1 MNTHVVI
8 PFIASVAYLGLIAL
22 LVANRP
28 WGARQKLFVAF
39 VTVAFFYSFFDLFA
53 RSGYFMDQKRLL
65 AQIVIC
71 MGIWTVVQFHY
82 FIRPYFSRKPVRVPL
97 AYLYL
102 VACVVMAVMGVLP
115 RETVLTESGLTVY
128 YGYPLLVVAVAIFVS
143 LGVRDF
149 ICLVRRHKLVGD
161 AVERNQVDYLIAG
174 IVLFSIFM
182 LLIFAPGFGAYPVAH
197 IGNLLVA
204 CVLGYA
210 VVAHRLL
217 DIGVFLR
224 RGLVYVLLYGG
235 GIAVILSLLELA
247 HLLFNVDFDFR
258 TAVAMLSI
266 GVPVVL
272 FLTHVVREALQR
284 KVEEAFIGNRIEA
297 RRQLD
302 DVVDRIYDVP
312 TLEQFGRQLV
322 SLLARSVNAK
332 TMYLLL
338 PDERSGDFVA
348 LFSHPPV
355 PASQESAPL
364 TLKQSSP
371 VLAWL
376 KREIQLLS
384 ARYLDIL
391 PEFQG
396 LWMQER
402 EDVRAAGVA
411 IFLPVANHGEIV
423 AVLAVG
429 VRVGGRP
436 YSVEE
441 LELMRVVTNRVAAS
455 MEKQFLYEQL
465 QRQERELTLL
475 NRLATVVTS
484 SLDMQ
489 DTFSEFSRELRG
501 VVPLDYAAVALVDG
515 DKVKLEAV
523 FGDVGAIEMARMSHS
538 VQGTA
543 TEWVIEHRKSIYQPD
558 LQAAATYWPDVHYA
572 REGIRSLVHSPL
584 IVRDQVVGTLLV
596 ASCQPQCYREEDV
609 KLLEQVASQIAAP
622 LENLRL
628 YARAEQRSRIDEL
641 TGLFNR
647 RHFEERL
654 REEVSRH
661 ARHDEVFTVL
671 MADLDAFK
679 AYNDMYGHPSGD
691 VLLKVVADLVAHAI
705 RESDQA
711 FRYGGDEIAIILP
724 GTSPEDAFMVAERVR
739 LLVAKEMESRH
750 SGVSCSIGLA
760 TYPADG
766 VMAGELIATADTA
779 LYYAKNTG
787 GNRTYVSSKIFAD
800 VESGVEPKNNHRG
813 SGLSAVYALAA
824 AVDAKDH
831 YTYGHSRKVNI
842 FAVVLAEALGLPSD
856 EVSRISTSAL
866 LHDIGK
872 IGVPD
877 HILNKKGELDAQEW
891 ESIMSHPRLGAN
903 IVGNVHDLSPC
914 VGSILYHHEKWD
926 GSGYPEGLRGKSIPI
941 GARIL
946 AIADAFAAMASARPY
961 REALADEVAL
971 ERLKAAAGTQFDP
984 ELVDVFVR
992 EVEQGLPRKD
1002 RVSHVPPYENV

>member
-8 PFIASVAYLGLIAL
+8 PFIASVAYLGLVAL
-22 LVANRP
+22 LLENRP
-28 WGARQKLFVAF
+28 WGSRQKLFVAF

-53 RSGYFMDQKRLL
+53 RSSYLMGHKHLL

-71 MGIWTVVQFHY
+71 MAIWTVVQFHY
-82 FIRPYFSRKPVRVPL
+82 FVRPYFSRTPVRLPL
-97 AYLYL
+97 AYLF
-102 VACVVMAVMGVLP
+102 VIACVTMSVTGVVP

-128 YGYPLLVVAVAIFVS
+128 YGIPLLVLAVTIFLT
-143 LGVRDF
+143 LGIRDLL
-149 ICLVRRHKLVGD
+149 CLVRSHKLAND
-161 AVERNQVDYLIAG
+161 AVERNQIDYLIAS
-174 IVLFSIFM
+174 IVLFSFFM
-182 LLIFAPGFGAYPVAH
+182 LLTFVPGFGDYPVAH

-204 CVLGYA
+204 CVLSYA

-217 DIGVFLR
+217 DIGVFMR

-235 GIAVILSLLELA
+235 GVALVLTLLEIG
-247 HLLFNVDFDFR
+247 HLLFNVDFHFR
-258 TAVAMLSI
+258 TAMAMVAI
-266 GVPVVL
+266 GVPVVI
-272 FLTHVVREALQR
+272 FLTHVVRDTLQR
-284 KVEEAFIGNRIEA
+284 KIEEAFIGSRSEA
-297 RRQLD
+297 RRQLND
-302 DVVDRIYDVP
+302 FVERIYDVP

-322 SLLARSVNAK
+322 SLLARSVNSK
-332 TMYLLL
+332 TLHLLL
-338 PDERSGDFVA
+338 PDVHSGDFVA
-348 LFSHPPV
+348 LFSHPPTGPGDDGSRLV
-355 PASQESAPL
+355 LKHDSPL
-364 TLKQSSP
+364 LS
-371 VLAWL
+371 WL
-376 KREIQLLS
+376 RRETQLLS

-396 LWMQER
+396 LWTQER
-402 EDVRAAGVA
+402 EDVRTAGVA
-411 IFLPVANHGEIV
+411 IFLPVANHGEVV
-423 AVLAVG
+423 AVLAAG
-429 VRVGGRP
+429 GKAGGRP
-436 YSVEE
+436 YSVED
-441 LELMRVVTNRVAAS
+441 LDLMRAVTSRVAAS

-465 QRQERELTLL
+465 QRQERELALL

-484 SLDMQ
+484 SLDMEN
-489 DTFSEFSRELRG
+489 TFEGFARELRT

-523 FGDVGAIEMARMSHS
+523 FGDVKATQMAQMAHS

-543 TEWVIEHRKSIYQPD
+543 TEWVVAHRRSVYQPD
-558 LQAAATYWPDVHYA
+558 LHAAATYWPDVHYA

-596 ASCQPQCYREEDV
+596 ASAAPQRYKDTDL

-622 LENLRL
+622 IENLRL
-628 YARAEQRSRIDEL
+628 YSRAEERSRIDEL

-654 REEVSRH
+654 REEVARH
-661 ARHDEVFTVL
+661 ARSDEVFSLL

-691 VLLKVVADLVAHAI
+691 VLLKVIADLLNHAV

-711 FRYGGDEIAIILP
+711 FRYGGDEIAVILP
-724 GTSPEDAFMVAERVR
+724 ETTPEDAYMVAERVR
-739 LLVAKEMESRH
+739 LCVAKEMESRH
-750 SGVSCSIGLA
+750 SGVTCSIGLA
-760 TYPADG
+760 SYPTDG
-766 VMAGELIATADTA
+766 VMAGELVTTADTA

-787 GNRTYVSSKIFAD
+787 GNRTYASSKIFAD
-800 VESGVEPKNNHRG
+800 AELGAEPKNNHRG

-842 FAVVLAEALGLPSD
+842 YAVVLAEALGLASD

-877 HILNKKGELDAQEW
+877 RILNKKGELDAEEW
-891 ESIMSHPRLGAN
+891 ESIKSHPRLGAN

-946 AIADAFAAMASARPY
+946 AVADAFAAMASARPY
-961 REALADEVAL
+961 REALADELAL
-971 ERLKAAAGTQFDP
+971 ERLKQCAGTQFDP
-984 ELVDVFVR
+984 ELVKVFVK
-992 EVEQGLPRKD
+992 EAEEGLPRKD
-1002 RVSHVPPYENV
+1002 NVSHVHPFENL

>member
-1 MNTHVVI
+1 MVI
-8 PFIASVAYLGLIAL
+8 PFIASAAYLGLIVLL
-22 LVANRP
+22 LVNRP
-28 WGARQKLFVAF
+28 WGSRQKLFVAF
-39 VTVAFFYSFFDLFA
+39 VTVAFFYSFVDLFA
-53 RSGYFMDQKRLL
+53 RSGYFVDYKRLL

-71 MGIWTVVQFHY
+71 GAIWTVVQFHY
-82 FIRPYFSRKPVRVPL
+82 FIRPYFSRTPVRIPL
-97 AYLYL
+97 AYLYV
-102 VACVVMAVMGVLP
+102 VAVVVMSSIGLVP
-115 RETVLTESGLTVY
+115 RETVLTGTVLTVY
-128 YGYPLLVVAVAIFVS
+128 YGYPLLVLSLMIFVT
-143 LGVRDF
+143 LGVRDLV
-149 ICLVRRHKLVGD
+149 CLIRRHKMASD

-174 IVLFSIFM
+174 IVLFSTFI
-182 LLIFAPGFGAYPVAH
+182 LLSFAPGFGSYPVAH

-210 VVAHRLL
+210 VVAHRLV
-217 DIGVFLR
+217 DIGVFMR

-235 GIAVILSLLELA
+235 GIAVILALLEIG
-247 HLLFNVDFDFR
+247 HLLFDVDFDLS
-258 TAVAMLSI
+258 TAMAMMAI
-266 GVPVVL
+266 GVPVV
-272 FLTHVVREALQR
+272 FFVTHVVRDALQR
-284 KVEEAFIGNRIEA
+284 KIEDAFIGDRSEA

-302 DVVDRIYDVP
+302 DFVDRIYDVP

-322 SLLARSVNAK
+322 SLLARSINAK
-332 TMYLLL
+332 AMYLLL

-348 LFSHPPV
+348 MFTYPP
-355 PASQESAPL
+355 AAAGQESIGL
-364 TLKQSSP
+364 MLRQSSP
-371 VLAWL
+371 VLEWL
-376 KREIQLLS
+376 RREMQLLS

-396 LWMQER
+396 LWMRER
-402 EDVRAAGVA
+402 ENIRAAGVA
-411 IFLPVANHGEIV
+411 IFLPVANHGEVV

-429 VRVGGRP
+429 GKAGGRP

-441 LELMRVVTNRVAAS
+441 LELMRVVTDRVAAS

-484 SLDMQ
+484 SLDMK
-489 DTFSEFSRELRG
+489 DTFNEFSRELCT

-523 FGDVGAIEMARMSHS
+523 FGEVDAVQMARMSHS
-538 VQGTA
+538 VRGTA
-543 TEWVIEHRKSIYQPD
+543 TEWVMEHRKSVYQPD
-558 LQAAATYWPDVHYA
+558 LQAAVTYWPDTHYA

-596 ASCQPQCYREEDV
+596 ASCAPQRYHEEDV

-654 REEVSRH
+654 REEVARH
-661 ARHDEVFTVL
+661 ARHDAVFAVL
-671 MADLDAFK
+671 MGDLDAFK

-691 VLLKVVADLVAHAI
+691 VLLRLVAELVSHTI

-724 GTSPEDAFMVAERVR
+724 DTLPDEAFVVAERVR

-750 SGVSCSIGLA
+750 SGVTCSIGLA
-760 TYPADG
+760 SYPTDG

-787 GNRTYVSSKIFAD
+787 GNRTYISSKIFA
-800 VESGVEPKNNHRG
+800 EAEAGVETKNNHRG

-831 YTYGHSRKVNI
+831 YTYGHSRKVNV

-877 HILNKKGELDAQEW
+877 RILNKKGELDEEEW

-961 REALADEVAL
+961 REALVDEVVL
-971 ERLKAAAGTQFDP
+971 EKLKEAAGTQFDP
-984 ELVDVFVR
+984 DLVQVFVR
-992 EVEQGLPRKD
+992 EVEAGLPRKD
-1002 RVSHVPPYENV
+1002 RVSHVPPFENV